1 MRGDNPDADTFYRPP
16 ENDWNMDLPLV
27 MLCHMGKY
35 RQALEMA
42 ERAIEDGEDGGI
54 LRAMPDGVNKSDY
67 MFIRD
72 YCLSKIA
79 ENG

>member
-1 MRGDNPDADTFYRPP
+1 
-16 ENDWNMDLPLV
+16 
-27 MLCHMGKY
+27 
-35 RQALEMA
+35 MA